1 MTAPESWYATRTLSA
16 LELLA
21 FRPSSAAEVAHA
33 LQVHPRTARRLLNRL
48 VADGYVTRTEG
59 ERRVYRPTMR
69 LVALAGQVVERS
81 ELAQRAAPAVERLHR
96 ETGAAAHLSVPS
108 YRSVLC
114 LVHRAGPASDAL
126 RPQLR
131 ELVPAHS
138 TAAGKVLL
146 AHRLEWR
153 TSVLSQEL
161 ERYTERTLVEPA
173 ELEREA
179 ARIRDRGLAIED
191 GEYRTTQ
198 RGIAAPVFD
207 ASGEAVAA
215 LGIAGPADRL
225 GPHALAVA
233 SPSVRRLA
241 VATSQ
246 DLGFVARQAVPEARA

>member
-1 MTAPESWYATRTLSA
+1 MRA

-59 ERRVYRPTMR
+59 ERRIYRPTMR

-108 YRSVLC
+108 YQSVLC
-114 LVHRAGPASDAL
+114 LVHRAAPASDAL

-146 AHRLEWR
+146 AHRTQWR
-153 TSVLSQEL
+153 ASVLAQAL
-161 ERYTERTLVEPA
+161 ERYTERTLVDAA

-179 ARIRDRGLAIED
+179 ARIRERGFAIED
-191 GEYRTTQ
+191 GEYRLTQ
-198 RGIAAPVFD
+198 RGLAAPVFD
-207 ASGEAVAA
+207 ATGEAVAA

-225 GPHALAVA
+225 DGHALAAA
-233 SPSVRRLA
+233 SPLVRRLA
-241 VATSQ
+241 AAASEA
-246 DLGFVARQAVPEARA
+246 LGNLIRDS